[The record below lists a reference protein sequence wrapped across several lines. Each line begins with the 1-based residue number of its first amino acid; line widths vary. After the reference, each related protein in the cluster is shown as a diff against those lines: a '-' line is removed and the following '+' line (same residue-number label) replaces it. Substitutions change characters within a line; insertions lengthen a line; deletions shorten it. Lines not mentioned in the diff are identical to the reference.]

1 MTEET
6 PQNST
11 AVIADAGQQDPQSG
25 TADESQQ
32 HPDAA
37 IAAAAPPPPAAQSA
51 PLALNSIYIYAAG
64 AAIFGILVGVVVA
77 FIALSPSGHNS
88 PYDLGSI
95 VSNAD
100 GLTGHL
106 VLTWN
111 QKFGYQLVVE
121 PNDPVRRD
129 GFSLAATSAPRPLS
143 VDIQLKDSHG
153 SVLCGKTVLLKF
165 DPRRAA
171 AVAASG
177 NRTQA
182 ATDANASAYQV
193 AQALDVAQAEAQ
205 ELTREHDQD
214 VFQNNPGRDGQTD
227 SISAQGE
234 MPCSRQVFDHAAS
247 WNFSPNFLSIDEQA
261 ELQNRLAG
269 QSGVSINTSAEPPAE
284 DTPQTTRRKARK
296 KAPVTPSA
304 YAIEGD
310 DELVAFDFA
319 KGMIETSDRRTFA
332 IDKLSVGN
340 NLAAWQDV
348 PANIHYRCDLNSLC
362 IVKRAGAG
370 AIYARLRR

>member
-6 PQNST
+6 QQDST
-11 AVIADAGQQDPQSG
+11 AVIADAGQQDPPSG
-25 TADESQQ
+25 TADEGQPHS
-32 HPDAA
+32 DGA
-37 IAAAAPPPPAAQSA
+37 IALADAPPAVVQPA
-51 PLALNSIYIYAAG
+51 PLTSNSVYMYAAG
-64 AAIFGILVGVVVA
+64 AAVFGILVGVVVA
-77 FIALSPSGHNS
+77 FFALGPSAHNS

-95 VSNAD
+95 ASSAD

-106 VLTWN
+106 ILTWD

-129 GFSLAATSAPRPLS
+129 GFSLAASSAPRPLS

-153 SVLCGKTVLLKF
+153 AVLCGKTVLLKF

-177 NRTQA
+177 NRVQD
-182 ATDANASAYQV
+182 ATDSNASASQ
-193 AQALDVAQAEAQ
+193 ASQALGVAQAEAQ
-205 ELTREHDQD
+205 ELAREHDQD
-214 VFQNNPGRDGQTD
+214 VFQNIPGRDGQTD
-227 SISAQGE
+227 SLSAQGD
-234 MPCSRQVFDHAAS
+234 MPCSRQVFDHAVS
-247 WNFSPNFLSIDEQA
+247 WNFSPNFLTIDEQA

-269 QSGVSINTSAEPPAE
+269 QSGVSINTSAEPPVD
-284 DTPQTTRRKARK
+284 DTPQTPRK
-296 KAPVTPSA
+296 KAKKKAAATPTA

-310 DELVAFDFA
+310 DELVAFDFT
-319 KGMIETSDRRTFA
+319 KGVIETSDRRFFA

-348 PANIHYRCDLNSLC
+348 PANIHYKCDLNSLC

>member
-6 PQNST
+6 PQDST
-11 AVIADAGQQDPQSG
+11 AVIADAGQQDQQSG

-37 IAAAAPPPPAAQSA
+37 IVIADTPPAAAQPA
-51 PLALNSIYIYAAG
+51 PLASNSIYMYAAI
-64 AAIFGILVGVVVA
+64 AAGIGILVGVAVA
-77 FIALSPSGHNS
+77 FFALGPSTHNS

-95 VSNAD
+95 VSNPD

-106 VLTWN
+106 ILTFD
-111 QKFGYQLVVE
+111 QKFGYQLVVA

-129 GFSLAATSAPRPLS
+129 GFSLAASSAPRPLS
-143 VDIQLKDSHG
+143 VDVQLKDSHG
-153 SVLCGKTVLLKF
+153 AVLCGKTILLKF

-177 NRTQA
+177 NGA
-182 ATDANASAYQV
+182 LSATDENASAYQV
-193 AQALDVAQAEAQ
+193 SRALDIAQAEAQ

-214 VFQNNPGRDGQTD
+214 VFHNNPGSDGQTD
-227 SISAQGE
+227 SISAQGD
-234 MPCSRQVFDHAAS
+234 MPCSRQVFDHAVS
-247 WNFSPNFLSIDEQA
+247 WNFSPNFLTIDEQA

-284 DTPQTTRRKARK
+284 ETPTAPRKKARK
-296 KAPVTPSA
+296 KPAATPTA

-319 KGMIETSDRRTFA
+319 KGMIETSDRRFFA

-348 PANIHYRCDLNSLC
+348 PANIHYKCDLNSLC

>member
-6 PQNST
+6 QQDST
-11 AVIADAGQQDPQSG
+11 SVIADAGQQDPQSG
-25 TADESQQ
+25 IADQSQP
-32 HPDAA
+32 HPGAA
-37 IAAAAPPPPAAQSA
+37 IAEAAPPPPETPSA

-64 AAIFGILVGVVVA
+64 AAVLGILVGVVVA
-77 FIALSPSGHNS
+77 FIALGPASHNS

-106 VLTWN
+106 ILTWN

-129 GFSLAATSAPRPLS
+129 GFSLAASSAPRPLS
-143 VDIQLKDSHG
+143 IDIQLKDSRG
-153 SVLCGKTVLLKF
+153 AVLCGKTILLKF

-177 NRTQA
+177 NGTQA
-182 ATDANASAYQV
+182 ATDANASAYRV
-193 AQALDVAQAEAQ
+193 TEALDIAQAEAQ

-227 SISAQGE
+227 SLSAQGE
-234 MPCSRQVFDHAAS
+234 MPCSRQVFDHATS
-247 WNFSPNFLSIDEQA
+247 WNFSPNFLTIDQQA

-269 QSGVSINTSAEPPAE
+269 QSGVSINTSAEPPADE
-284 DTPQTTRRKARK
+284 TPETPRRKARK
-296 KAPVTPSA
+296 KAPVTPPA

-310 DELVAFDFA
+310 DELVAFDFT
-319 KGMIETSDRRTFA
+319 KGMIETSGRRFFA

-340 NLAAWQDV
+340 NLSAWQDV

-362 IVKRAGAG
+362 IIKRAGAG
-370 AIYARLRR
+370 AIYGRLRR